1 MHDPIKG
8 DLKDAHEAARR
19 AVRAYVQDPSRAREV
34 GVEEALL
41 RVRRLDGVA
50 RWRRSAA
57 ADRPL
62 PATVA

>member
-1 MHDPIKG
+1 MRDPIKS
-8 DLKDAHEAARR
+8 DLKDALEAAKR
-19 AVRAYVQDPSRAREV
+19 AVRAYAHDPSRAREV

-57 ADRPL
+57 ADRGR
-62 PATVA
+62 PATAE